1 MTWSPGASGALTH
14 MNFFFSVNDF
24 LFDITCQSV
33 ENSSRHILGDPELT
47 EDQGCQDG
55 QEGELVVRVA
65 APLRPSVD
73 RLLRVWKNVA
83 LDFPADQYE
92 DLPVLGR
99 GVSGTTAA
107 EVGALHFL
115 LSVASLLWCA
125 DFAVQLN
132 LGGVAH
138 MEELFFFVHG
148 DLGNTN

>member
-1 MTWSPGASGALTH
+1 M
-14 MNFFFSVNDF
+14 
-24 LFDITCQSV
+24 
-33 ENSSRHILGDPELT
+33 
-47 EDQGCQDG
+47 
-55 QEGELVVRVA
+55 
-65 APLRPSVD
+65 
-73 RLLRVWKNVA
+73 A

-107 EVGALHFL
+107 ELGALRFL

-138 MEELFFFVHG
+138 GGAFFFFVYG